1 MSWNLVKALDQA
13 WYLLRE
19 VAERLL
25 MITSFHLS
33 VASEG

>member
-1 MSWNLVKALDQA
+1 MSWNLAKALDQA

-25 MITSFHLS
+25 MVIIFHLS